1 MSVLLCPAAL
11 LSPFSWLWTSAFCL
25 SKEHLRNANVLQMEN
40 VLSCYGYSLYFCGDQ
55 RIWQHYTVMTL
66 FQLWAFKKSLKMLPG
81 MDIVYSLPT
90 AVPINEQLVR
100 GRAQITGI
108 LAMFVFSMHFSERIR
123 IFWREIRVF
132 SFSLLNKA
140 SSSVS

>member
-1 MSVLLCPAAL
+1 
-11 LSPFSWLWTSAFCL
+11 
-25 SKEHLRNANVLQMEN
+25 
-40 VLSCYGYSLYFCGDQ
+40 
-55 RIWQHYTVMTL
+55 
-66 FQLWAFKKSLKMLPG
+66 MLPG

-90 AVPINEQLVR
+90 AVPISEQLVR

-123 IFWREIRVF
+123 IFLREIRVF